1 MLWGIGAVFLAT
13 LSGGAGAVELRTS
26 TPLATAGYYQLTWTA
41 DGPVELVESSDPAFS
56 RSRLVYAGPD
66 RATVLSGKR
75 DGAWFYR
82 ARRSGT
88 GDPEPW
94 GEPLE
99 ITVRHHSLSRA
110 FLFFAIGGIVFGM
123 TVLLI
128 AAGAR
133 APD

>member
-1 MLWGIGAVFLAT
+1 MAVLLVA
-13 LSGGAGAVELRTS
+13 LPAGAGAVALRTS

-41 DGPVELVESSDPAFS
+41 DGPVELVESDDPAFS
-56 RSRLVYAGPD
+56 RSRLVYSGPD
-66 RATVLSGKR
+66 HATVLSGKR
-75 DGAWFYR
+75 DGTWFYR

-88 GDPEPW
+88 GEPGPW
-94 GEPLE
+94 GDPLE

-110 FLFFAIGGIVFGM
+110 LLFFAIGGIVFGM

-128 AAGAR
+128 ATGAR